1 MKNAIQNIQMPQFVV
16 AYNEI
21 TDEEVV
27 EVTEGDDNAKNV
39 RES

>member
-1 MKNAIQNIQMPQFVV
+1 MPQFVV

-27 EVTEGDDNAKNV
+27 EVTEGDGKGKNV